1 MSRAELGLKR
11 ACQGCGSRFYDLMKS
26 PIACPK
32 CGTIF
37 EIFSAT
43 PALTDDEEL
52 EVGLKGAEFVSLEDA
67 EVEAVTKDLPADDD
81 IDLGDDDS
89 TFLEEDEDENDDV
102 SGLIE
107 TGLEEDEES

>member
-1 MSRAELGLKR
+1 MSRAELGVKR
-11 ACQGCGSRFYDLMKS
+11 ACQSCMARFYDLMKS
-26 PIACPK
+26 PITCPK
-32 CGTIF
+32 CGSIF

-43 PALTDDEEL
+43 PALTEDEEL

-67 EVEAVTKDLPADDD
+67 EVEAVTKDLPADD